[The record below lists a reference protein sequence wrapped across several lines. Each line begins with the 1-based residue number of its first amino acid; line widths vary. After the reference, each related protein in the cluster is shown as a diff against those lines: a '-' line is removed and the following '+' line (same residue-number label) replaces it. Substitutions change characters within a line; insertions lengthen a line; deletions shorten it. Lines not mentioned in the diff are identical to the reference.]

1 MHGCVSEK
9 FIKPWSG
16 LDLAMGYSLQT
27 SDIKKT
33 VPPLHTFW
41 VDTDTAI
48 QCIGW
53 SFPAG
58 PRPVCVLK
66 VLGTP
71 VLTATLSL
79 KLLVFRD
86 TAEMRRGRRAQGKFK
101 CHRV

>member
-27 SDIKKT
+27 SDVKKT

-71 VLTATLSL
+71 VLTATLSPTTSHL
-79 KLLVFRD
+79 ALPLPRYPALLRN
-86 TAEMRRGRRAQGKFK
+86 E
-101 CHRV
+101 